1 MTPRA
6 VVDASVAAQ
15 WVVPSPNRQAARQI
29 LIDFREMRLDLF
41 APSLQR
47 FEIGS
52 ALWKYFRAGI
62 FTMREAEAAHRAYL
76 EQAPELVDSEY
87 IARSALSLSAIHD
100 RSVYDCSYLALSL
113 QLGCELLT
121 ADKKLFRALGP
132 AFPQIVLVGAD
143 TA

>member
-1 MTPRA
+1 MTLRA

-15 WVVPSPNRQAARQI
+15 WVVPSPNRDAARRI
-29 LIDFREMRLDLF
+29 LVDYREERLDLF

-47 FEIGS
+47 FEVGS

-62 FTMREAEAAHRAYL
+62 FTLEETEAAYLEYL
-76 EQAPELVDSEY
+76 EQAPELVDSAQL
-87 IARSALSLSAIHD
+87 ARSALSLATMHD

-121 ADKKLFRALGP
+121 ADKKFFRALGRS
-132 AFPQIVLVGAD
+132 FPQICLIGDNVG
-143 TA
+143 